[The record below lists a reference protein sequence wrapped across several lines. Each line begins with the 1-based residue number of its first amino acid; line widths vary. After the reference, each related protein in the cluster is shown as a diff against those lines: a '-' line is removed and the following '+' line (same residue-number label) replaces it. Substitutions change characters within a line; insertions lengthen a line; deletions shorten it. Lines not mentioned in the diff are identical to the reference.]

1 MGKVRLRK
9 MQMQDTESREK
20 TEYDNIFQTR
30 PTSMLYRTD
39 KNNVLENSITGV
51 GSVKIEDVE
60 IVVENCK
67 ENVISPVTNMILDL
81 IFIKFAK
88 AVPYGE
94 KTPLEVIDEKR
105 EVNISL
111 FEYMERRGLR
121 SQKDARKQLETEI
134 DTLYNTSL
142 KWIEKR
148 YITENGKKKKKM
160 NEKPYSTR
168 IIDTKG
174 IDNENSIKNSVA
186 TVKLSM
192 DVAKYLTFYGYI
204 CPYNLNILKVNSKTS
219 AYPLGKSLIEL
230 TNINRNDNKRKNIIS
245 VKALLN
251 RLPRIP
257 SYEKIRNKGGISR
270 RIIEPLERDLN
281 ELIAKNILE
290 SWAYVKSN
298 GEHFTDEE
306 LGYNEK
312 EEIEDIEKIEN
323 SYKDFFEWKIVY
335 VLKDYPEK

>member
-60 IVVENCK
+60 IVVENCR

-148 YITENGKKKKKM
+148 YIAENGKKKKKM

-230 TNINRNDNKRKNIIS
+230 TNINRNDSKRKNIIS

-257 SYEKIRNKGGISR
+257 NYEKIRNKGGISR

-290 SWAYVKSN
+290 SWTYVKSN

-306 LGYNEK
+306 LGYNKK
-312 EEIEDIEKIEN
+312 EEIEDIEKVEN
-323 SYKDFFEWKIVY
+323 SYKDFFDWKIVY